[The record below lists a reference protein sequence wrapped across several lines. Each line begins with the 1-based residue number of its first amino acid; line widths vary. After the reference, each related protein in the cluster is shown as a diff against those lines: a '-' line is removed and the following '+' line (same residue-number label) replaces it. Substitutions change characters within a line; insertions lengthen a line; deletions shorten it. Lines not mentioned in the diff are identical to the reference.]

1 MQYNNFKLPFPRLY
15 INATSSPFEEYL
27 EKFIIMT
34 KLQIPSKLDS
44 SQIFRNGNIM
54 CYFLA
59 HKGTFL
65 LGEEKE
71 LF

>member
-1 MQYNNFKLPFPRLY
+1 
-15 INATSSPFEEYL
+15 
-27 EKFIIMT
+27 MT

-71 LF
+71 LFWKFSYCAERCFFFAVCITSYWD